1 MYICYLHKV
10 MGAISSFMIIFYL
23 HSFQEEEM
31 GNKLMKHGGSVLQK
45 QRLKLI
51 LSLKHRCLIV

>member
-1 MYICYLHKV
+1 